1 MKFCFPP
8 PVSTYNNLAVV
19 SQRRFINL
27 QLTDG
32 HLFSLALALSI
43 YRLGVSL
50 SLLFHL
56 SCLWYLFICWPPI
69 TRRAR
74 CGYTTNK
81 KEKKRNKRNR
91 KEKRRKKLD
100 SHRNV
105 DGGPGYTIFSDSGP
119 HDKTE
124 R

>member
-1 MKFCFPP
+1 MKFFSP
-8 PVSTYNNLAVV
+8 SMRTTWLRR

-50 SLLFHL
+50 LLHL

-81 KEKKRNKRNR
+81 K
-91 KEKRRKKLD
+91 KEK
-100 SHRNV
+100 
-105 DGGPGYTIFSDSGP
+105 
-119 HDKTE
+119 
-124 R
+124 